1 MGIAKMIRTMKTQ
14 PSTRAPRAPR
24 KNSAQITCSL
34 PRLFLFVELFVEKEI
49 PHRSL
54 K

>member
-1 MGIAKMIRTMKTQ
+1 MKNHPMPAIRSRRGARKIAPQ
-14 PSTRAPRAPR
+14 LSC
-24 KNSAQITCSL
+24 NL
-34 PRLFLFVELFVEKEI
+34 PRLFLFVELFLGKEI